1 VEGQPGQTAET
12 VDQRACPHFK
22 SLAMLRECATMPD
35 NTNLQP
41 ANLQPANLQPANLQ
55 PANLKAANPRMLSGA
70 PGIHCMTADWKHRH
84 RNG

>member
-1 VEGQPGQTAET
+1 MIFHNFCDTVSTPVVEGQPGQTAET

-41 ANLQPANLQPANLQ
+41 ANLQ
-55 PANLKAANPRMLSGA
+55 AATPRMLSGA

>member
-1 VEGQPGQTAET
+1 
-12 VDQRACPHFK
+12 
-22 SLAMLRECATMPD
+22 MPD
-35 NTNLQP
+35 NT
-41 ANLQPANLQPANLQ
+41 NLQ